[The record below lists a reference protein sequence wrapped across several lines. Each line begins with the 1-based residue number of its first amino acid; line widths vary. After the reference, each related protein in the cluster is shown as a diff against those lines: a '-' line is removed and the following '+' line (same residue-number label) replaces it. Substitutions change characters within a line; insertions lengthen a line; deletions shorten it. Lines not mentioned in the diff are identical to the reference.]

1 MIRRHPG
8 GVAKRWGQLSERQ
21 RRIIVVAAVLETALK
36 LAMLFDL
43 QRRPAAEVRGA
54 KWLWRCTALINSA
67 GIAPLAYFLLGR
79 RPREAQPGG

>member
-1 MIRRHPG
+1 MIKRHPG
-8 GVAKRWGQLSERQ
+8 GVAQRWGQLSERQ
-21 RRIIVVAAVLETALK
+21 RRAIVVAAVFESALK
-36 LAMLFDL
+36 LAMVLDL

-79 RPREAQPGG
+79 RPPDDQPGG